1 MPTYSVREIA
11 DLVGKK
17 AKDIEVYVTR
27 KKLVKNS
34 DKKIDTSN
42 QINEYFL
49 AKYIVQNNTIQ
60 AEISTNT
67 IPESE
72 PDHEKK
78 NGKDKSDIA
87 VVTALMQV
95 EYAIKKL
102 TAQKLEKEVQLK
114 EIEIKKKNSEL
125 VDLEQTMSIVRA
137 YSESIKKGI
146 AQDVQLLIQDM
157 CSRYDI
163 PSAKAGK
170 YGLKVIEIINQA
182 SKESIAILKELN
194 NE

>member
-1 MPTYSVREIA
+1 MPTYSVKEIA
-11 DLVGKK
+11 DLIEKP
-17 AKDIEVYVTR
+17 AKTVEVYVAR
-27 KKLVKNS
+27 KKLIKNS

-42 QINEYFL
+42 PINELFL
-49 AKYIVQNNTIQ
+49 AKYTVQQNTIQ
-60 AEISTNT
+60 SDILTHPL
-67 IPESE
+67 PESE
-72 PDHEKK
+72 PEHEKK
-78 NGKDKSDIA
+78 NGKDKSDISNA
-87 VVTALMQV
+87 AAIMTVDLANKKLNGEKLQKDI
-95 EYAIKKL
+95 ELKDIAIKK
-102 TAQKLEKEVQLK
+102 QNK
-114 EIEIKKKNSEL
+114 EL
-125 VDLEQTMSIVRA
+125 VDLEQTMSIVKA

-182 SKESIAILKELN
+182 SKESITILKELN

>member
-1 MPTYSVREIA
+1 MPTYSIKEIA
-11 DLVGKK
+11 DLIEKP
-17 AKDIEVYVTR
+17 AKTVEVYCVR
-27 KKLVKNS
+27 KKLIKNPE
-34 DKKIDTSN
+34 KKIDTSN
-42 QINEYFL
+42 PINELFL
-49 AKYIVQNNTIQ
+49 AKYIVQNNTVQ
-60 AEISTNT
+60 AEIPSQT
-67 IPESE
+67 IPESI
-72 PDHEKK
+72 PDSEKK
-78 NGKDKSDIA
+78 NGKEQPEKTTGS
-87 VVTALMQV
+87 ALIQV

-102 TAQKLEKEVQLK
+102 QAQKLQKDIQLK
-114 EIEIKKKNSEL
+114 DIEIKKKNNEL
-125 VDLEQTMSIVRA
+125 VDLEQTMSIVKA